1 MSRTALEH
9 LSCLLE
15 FMNSDLSRKLTHLST
30 GTSFKVFF
38 SDIWHLFRPGDDVIT
53 SEGKQVYRV
62 ISVTSAPHKGV
73 SWSRFFWTQSSASA
87 DTPITIRCTYV
98 DFDGKRLGPVRKKF
112 VIKRFDNEKAVTS
125 LEVYPLRFHVLKRGE
140 MMIDGSKEKDLRE
153 NFIARGRKFVEVA
166 AIKHMYYA
174 GPALET
180 REEIESQVVV
190 DFELALST
198 EENQDKKWRPKI
210 EDMIGTGLSG
220 SSDTDSNDE
229 EEDEGPCNAACCR
242 NQNIHNDDFVEKR
255 RNEDYLSSLLPE
267 SRERLP
273 SVAIFSRSLQETKTP
288 ENSLSDEDLLIMSY
302 RVFGFVLRNRKWGR
316 KAITLLQ
323 RKKY

>member
-1 MSRTALEH
+1 MDS
-9 LSCLLE
+9 
-15 FMNSDLSRKLTHLST
+15 NLSRKLTHLSN
-30 GTSFKVFF
+30 GASHKVSF
-38 SDIWHLFRPGDDVIT
+38 SDIWHLFKPGDDVIT

-73 SWSRFFWTQSSASA
+73 SWSRFLWTQSSANA
-87 DTPITIRCTYV
+87 DTPITISCTYV

-140 MMIDGSKEKDLRE
+140 KMIDGNQEKELRE

-180 REEIESQVVV
+180 KEQTESQVVV

-198 EENQDKKWRPKI
+198 EENQSKDWRPKI
-210 EDMIGTGLSG
+210 EDMISTGLSG
-220 SSDTDSNDE
+220 PSESDPSDE
-229 EEDEGPCNAACCR
+229 EEEEGPCNAACCR

-267 SRERLP
+267 SREKLP
-273 SVAIFSRSLQETKTP
+273 SVAIFPRSLQATKTP
-288 ENSLSDEDLLIMSY
+288 ENSLSDGDLLIMSY
-302 RVFGFVLRNRKWGR
+302 RVFGFVLRSRKWG
-316 KAITLLQ
+316 KQVIIPFQ
-323 RKKY
+323 RRRC